1 MRLAGVTTSGFLGLV
16 LASGCAEGAAGVLED
31 DPFTTGR
38 GEVTRGDDAEGG
50 AGDEGTA
57 SDDTRDASGSPGN
70 ATQKPDAGTGS
81 TPTSDAGGTA
91 TPNPGGDADAAAVT
105 PTPEP
110 DAGKPPT
117 PVDPC
122 AEICESDTAK
132 SAATCANAITIGRKT
147 ALANDFVFSGD
158 SRGDGDNS
166 DLPID
171 FISCADGSADNFL
184 RVYLYPDEQ
193 LDLRVT
199 TLDLGYD
206 VVLKVV
212 GGDSCEAPTLGAC
225 RDQGLA
231 GESETLSVIGTPT
244 EGWYYVVIDGPYG
257 PSDPEGQGRY
267 SLSVGITSPNPGA
280 TCTCP

>member
-1 MRLAGVTTSGFLGLV
+1 MLQ
-16 LASGCAEGAAGVLED
+16 D
-31 DPFTTGR
+31 DPLTTGR
-38 GEVTRGDDAEGG
+38 DDVTQSGDGDGRDGGEDAVSGDTSDGSGG
-50 AGDEGTA
+50 
-57 SDDTRDASGSPGN
+57 SGSPP
-70 ATQKPDAGTGS
+70 AKPDAGVDDA
-81 TPTSDAGGTA
+81 PMSDAGDTA
-91 TPNPGGDADAAAVT
+91 MPNPGGDADDAAVT

-110 DAGKPPT
+110 DAGKPPM

-122 AEICESDTAK
+122 AEICENDTAR
-132 SAATCANAITIGRKT
+132 SAATCANAVTIGRKA

-193 LDLRVT
+193 LNLRVT

-206 VVLKVV
+206 VVLKAL

-231 GESETLSVIGTPT
+231 GESETLSVIGIPS

-257 PSDPEGQGRY
+257 PSDAEGQGRY

-280 TCTCP
+280 TCACP